1 MSKCKDMYKRK
12 QSRLRKD
19 LSYYSG
25 IFNLKFFIMA
35 TASFLSLFT
44 HVRHNELIK
53 RHKHNSL
60 KPDRK
65 QTSKEEK

>member
-1 MSKCKDMYKRK
+1 
-12 QSRLRKD
+12 
-19 LSYYSG
+19 
-25 IFNLKFFIMA
+25 MA

-65 QTSKEEK
+65 QTSKRRKVTHFLFLKTDKEPG

>member
-1 MSKCKDMYKRK
+1 
-12 QSRLRKD
+12 
-19 LSYYSG
+19 
-25 IFNLKFFIMA
+25 MA

-44 HVRHNELIK
+44 HVRHKELIK
-53 RHKHNSL
+53 RQATHNSL